1 MDTSRFRNIF
11 RLFDEDADYTDSTTF
26 QEELNRQCNL
36 ILVPAAIVA
45 IFSWLPYIPLD
56 RDLYGGIIIIVFFR
70 LGFALTGVLSLI
82 LHFTPLFREKNYW
95 LLFSLIYYMEL
106 ASPVIAGLVRAD
118 AAYMGGYA
126 MLILAIPLMPF
137 RKKHSFIMMASSLFL
152 FMVIIIVLNTKF
164 SLPVT
169 SYGLYNVVTASTASF
184 IGILV
189 LDNIRKVS
197 YEKNRLDYIANMQLK
212 VATME
217 IYQINEELKKT
228 NLLKSKL
235 LELAANDLQKPLQDI
250 MECAQSLQGEIKA
263 DRSPG
268 KELEAIYKSSGNMI
282 KLITKLL
289 KSLSIESGKLVLNKT
304 HIDAGKLAESV
315 IDAAKPYL
323 EKKKQPLF
331 FKVEGECLVDGDELL
346 LQEILENLLSN
357 ASKFSP
363 PGRSIWIGI
372 DRHDAVVTFKVR
384 DEGPGL
390 NEEDKEKLFNRFQK
404 LSAKPTAGE
413 SSTGLGLAI
422 THDLVAM
429 HNGRIWVESEPG
441 RGCTFIV
448 EIPKAGA

>member
-1 MDTSRFRNIF
+1 MDTARIKNIF
-11 RLFDEDADYTDSTTF
+11 RLFDEDIDYIYLTTF
-26 QEELNRQCNL
+26 QAELNRQCNL

-56 RDLYGGIIIIVFFR
+56 RSLYRGIIIIVFFR
-70 LGFALTGVLSLI
+70 LGFALTGIISLI
-82 LHFTPLFREKNYW
+82 LHFTPLFKDKNYW

-106 ASPVIAGLVRAD
+106 ASPIIAGLVRAD

-126 MLILAIPLMPF
+126 MLILVIPLMPF
-137 RKKHSFIMMASSLFL
+137 KKIHSFIMLASSLFL
-152 FMVIIIVLNTKF
+152 FMVIGKILNIEFTL
-164 SLPVT
+164 SAT
-169 SYGLYNVVTASTASF
+169 SYGLYNVAAASIASL

-197 YEKNRLDYIANMQLK
+197 YEKNRLNYITNMKLK

-235 LELAANDLQKPLQDI
+235 LEIAAIDLKNPLQDI
-250 MECAQSLQGEIKA
+250 MACAQTLQGEIKEDQA
-263 DRSPG
+263 SVR
-268 KELEAIYKSSGNMI
+268 ELDAIYKSTDNMI

-289 KSLSIESGKLVLNKT
+289 QSLSIESGKLVLNKI
-304 HIDAGKLAESV
+304 HVDAGKLAESV

-323 EKKKQPLF
+323 DKKEQTLF
-331 FKVEGECLVDGDELL
+331 FKVNGKCLLNGDEML

-363 PGRSIWIGI
+363 PGKSIWISI
-372 DRHDAVVTFKVR
+372 DQHDAVVIFKVR

-390 NEEDKEKLFNRFQK
+390 NKEDKEKLFTRFQR
-404 LSAKPTAGE
+404 LSAKPTSGE

-422 THDLVAM
+422 THDLVEM
-429 HNGRIWVESEPG
+429 HNGKIWVESEAG